1 MGAYGFALEETG
13 DYVQAKAK
21 CEEALAINPQD
32 TWTTH
37 SMAHVL
43 HETCKIDNGLEFNSR
58 GSKTKSLRRKK
69 SGTWQSTGSAVTM
82 SASTIGYHETWSIS
96 GLSDVPTFTRDDVL
110 GSERAESMSGR
121 TPLGPERRGIFK
133 STAGSTNTNCSDSR

>member
-1 MGAYGFALEETG
+1 MHYVIFRYLVGAYGFALEETG

-43 HETCKIDNGLEFNSR
+43 HETAEIDNGLEF
-58 GSKTKSLRRKK
+58 
-69 SGTWQSTGSAVTM
+69 M
-82 SASTIGYHETWSIS
+82 ASTQADWE
-96 GLSDVPTFTRDDVL
+96 V
-110 GSERAESMSGR
+110 
-121 TPLGPERRGIFK
+121 RRN
-133 STAGSTNTNCSDSR
+133 A